1 MVSPKRPGS
10 LRGVCSKNTAGGRP
24 GNLSGVDRGVGGG
37 REEVDQMTVS
47 AWSVV
52 ATSATWQPL
61 A

>member
-24 GNLSGVDRGVGGG
+24 GNLSGVERGVGRG
-37 REEVDQMTVS
+37 RREVDLMTVS
-47 AWSVV
+47 AQSVV
-52 ATSATWQPL
+52 ATLATWWPL

>member
-24 GNLSGVDRGVGGG
+24 EKLSGVEHGVGGG
-37 REEVDQMTVS
+37 RKEVDLMTVS
-47 AWSVV
+47 AQSVV
-52 ATSATWQPL
+52 ATSGTWRPL